1 MRPILELAAVML
13 SCLAIG
19 VVSAFLVQAAGRKR
33 KPVAP
38 VVRCP
43 HGDPGLRRGVD
54 LYNHIGRFHRRE
66 APRA

>member
-1 MRPILELAAVML
+1 MRPIIELSLAML
-13 SCLAIG
+13 GCLAVG
-19 VVSAFLVQAAGRKR
+19 VVPAFLVQAAGRKR
-33 KPVAP
+33 KVAP

-54 LYNHIGRFHRRE
+54 LYNHVGRFHRRE